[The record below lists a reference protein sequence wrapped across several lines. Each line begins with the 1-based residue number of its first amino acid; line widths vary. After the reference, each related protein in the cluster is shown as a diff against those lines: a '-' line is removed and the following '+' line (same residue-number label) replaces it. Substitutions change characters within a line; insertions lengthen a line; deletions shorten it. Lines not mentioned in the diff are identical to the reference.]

1 MRLMATTI
9 LLVRINIA
17 IANSPRSNMSAVKW
31 GTTQPCFCFS
41 PLTPT
46 FRIQNKGEG
55 LSCLTMSSG
64 TYTNKNEDKLEE
76 TSPLNHLLLP
86 SMSRI
91 MSQNSYRIDSQTA
104 ASLIHHVYS
113 NSSSAD
119 TKMKER
125 STGTLDSE
133 ESPTSDGTINKNEPT
148 LIIITSDAS
157 RGSKRLLGLST
168 IIRTIYPISQ
178 SPSSSTCAST
188 TTTTTRPSQEIVDT
202 VTMATRRRQSP
213 THPINIVEAEI
224 AAIALGLK
232 LVLQQYPSQEQRQR
246 VLVVS
251 DCEGALQF
259 YCGAKSSKQ
268 HVASSTVQH
277 PHYRLWKMIQQPP
290 SSKEFFYRDSI
301 LDMRWAKM
309 TKVKSAHLG
318 TSGFFDHEVADVL
331 SSYAKGVS
339 NKEAQ
344 RLGLFGSEMNERRG
358 KKKSMK
364 HSEAIN
370 ATNTGGRQ
378 IDAPRLRLNDLEY
391 LAYSEGI
398 SGVDSDEV
406 DNNNTPKKQIQIKKE
421 SGERLIRCKS
431 RMKLELDLNIEKN
444 RR

>member
-1 MRLMATTI
+1 MK
-9 LLVRINIA
+9 
-17 IANSPRSNMSAVKW
+17 MS
-31 GTTQPCFCFS
+31 
-41 PLTPT
+41 
-46 FRIQNKGEG
+46 
-55 LSCLTMSSG
+55 
-64 TYTNKNEDKLEE
+64 TYKEKNADELEE

-113 NSSSAD
+113 NSSSAY
-119 TKMKER
+119 TNMEEK

-178 SPSSSTCAST
+178 SPSSTCTCT
-188 TTTTTRPSQEIVDT
+188 TSRPSQEIVDT

-232 LVLQQYPSQEQRQR
+232 LVLQQYPSQEKRQR

-259 YCGAKSSKQ
+259 YCGAKSSRQ

-290 SSKEFFYRDSI
+290 SSKEFFYKDSI

-331 SSYAKGVS
+331 SSYAKGIS

-344 RLGLFGSEMNERRG
+344 RLGLLGSEMNERRG
-358 KKKSMK
+358 NNKSMK
-364 HSEAIN
+364 YSEAIN

-398 SGVDSDEV
+398 SGIDSDEV
-406 DNNNTPKKQIQIKKE
+406 DNNNSPKKQIQIKKE

-431 RMKLELDLNIEKN
+431 RMKLELDLNIESN